1 MIGTGKH
8 RLFWAFLLLTG
19 LGFCLFTTQSVW
31 KLPLPCAYAQEELDI
46 DGAFEAGEEVAS
58 DQPLTV
64 WQSIVNSGWV
74 EFVIIFCSILGF
86 GLIIEHFIF
95 LQHKKLITPG
105 LAKTVATLLKEG
117 NTEKAMK
124 FCRADKSMLGLILR
138 HGLRRLGDGDEAVKE
153 AVMEAGARGAADLE
167 QKISYLNFIGTVAPM
182 LGLLGTVLG
191 MIRAFN
197 VIAYEEGLGKP
208 GLLAEGVSQ
217 ALVTTATGLIVA
229 IPVMGFWFYFRGK
242 VRRILVQAEEQCLE
256 VIYAA
261 GQVGSVEPPQATPKP
276 ATEEG

>member
-1 MIGTGKH
+1 MIGTVKH
-8 RLFWAFLLLTG
+8 RLLWACVLWAGMSLLLCTVG
-19 LGFCLFTTQSVW
+19 SDWELALDRACG
-31 KLPLPCAYAQEELDI
+31 QEELDI
-46 DGAFEAGEEVAS
+46 DAALGDEGQVAS

-74 EFVIIFCSILGF
+74 EFVIILCSIVGF
-86 GLIIEHFIF
+86 GLIIEHFIS

-105 LAKTVATLLKEG
+105 LAKTVAVLLKEG
-117 NTEKAMK
+117 DTEKAMK

-261 GQVGSVEPPQATPKP
+261 GQVGTVEPPKASN
-276 ATEEG
+276 AEG

>member
-1 MIGTGKH
+1 MNGTARR
-8 RLFWAFLLLTG
+8 RLFWA
-19 LGFCLFTTQSVW
+19 CLFLIGFSFILVSIQSVW
-31 KLPLPCAYAQEELDI
+31 QIPVASAYAQEDLDI
-46 DGAFEAGEEVAS
+46 EGVPGFQEEEVS

-74 EFVIIFCSILGF
+74 EFVIIFCSIVGF
-86 GLIIEHFIF
+86 GLIIEHFIS

-105 LAKTVATLLKEG
+105 LAKIVAALLKEG

-138 HGLRRLGDGDEAVKE
+138 HGLRRIGDGDEAVKE

-242 VRRILVQAEEQCLE
+242 VRRILVEAEEQCLE
-256 VIYAA
+256 VIYAV
-261 GQVGSVEPPQATPKP
+261 GQVGTLTPPQTAPKSVH
-276 ATEEG
+276 EEG